1 MATIYTTMQGE
12 MVDMIC
18 RRAYGDES
26 GFVERVLDVNP
37 GLAEIGPILPIG
49 TRVLLP
55 DLPKAAQELKIVSLW
70 D

>member
-1 MATIYTTMQGE
+1 MATIYTTKQNE
-12 MVDMIC
+12 IVDMIC

-26 GFVERVLDVNP
+26 GYVERVLDINP

-49 TRVLLP
+49 TRVVLP
-55 DLPKAAQELKIVSLW
+55 DLPKAAQERKIVNLW

>member
-1 MATIYTTMQGE
+1 MATIYTTRQGE

-26 GFVERVLDVNP
+26 GFVEKVLDVNP
-37 GLAEIGPILPIG
+37 GLAALGPVLPLG
-49 TRVLLP
+49 TKVLLP
-55 DLPKAAQELKIVSLW
+55 DLPKSAPERKIVSLW